1 MFLGDI
7 DPYPNFDL
15 SKTLRPG
22 FENSEELKTFV
33 ACFFNFLINFEMN
46 YSSADDVVKRVF
58 TLEYATRVC
67 HFAFFFF
74 FIIILFFN
82 RLKFK
87 NIIQII

>member
-15 SKTLRPG
+15 SKILKPG

-33 ACFFNFLINFEMN
+33 VMLFLFRKKIFQID

-58 TLEYATRVC
+58 TLEYATRVW
-67 HFAFFFF
+67 HLVVFF
-74 FIIILFFN
+74 L
-82 RLKFK
+82 L
-87 NIIQII
+87 